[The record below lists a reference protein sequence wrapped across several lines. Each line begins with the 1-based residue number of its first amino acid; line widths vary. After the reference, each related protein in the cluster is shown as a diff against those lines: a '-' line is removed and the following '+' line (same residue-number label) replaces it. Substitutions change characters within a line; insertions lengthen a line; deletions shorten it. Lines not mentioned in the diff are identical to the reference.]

1 MNKFV
6 LRGALALALMA
17 PAAAIAQPADN
28 AAAEA
33 AAVKKGYALYD
44 NAGKKLGRVEQV
56 RQSDGYVTFI
66 YNTKIYR
73 VPLASISVDGHAAKT
88 TLSWDEIKG

>member
-6 LRGALALALMA
+6 LRSALALALA
-17 PAAAIAQPADN
+17 VPAAAMAQPAD

-33 AAVKKGYALYD
+33 TVVKKGYALYD

-56 RQSDGYVTFI
+56 RQSDGVVTFI

-73 VPLASISVDGHAAKT
+73 VPLASISVDGRTAKT
-88 TLSWDEIKG
+88 SLGWDEIKG